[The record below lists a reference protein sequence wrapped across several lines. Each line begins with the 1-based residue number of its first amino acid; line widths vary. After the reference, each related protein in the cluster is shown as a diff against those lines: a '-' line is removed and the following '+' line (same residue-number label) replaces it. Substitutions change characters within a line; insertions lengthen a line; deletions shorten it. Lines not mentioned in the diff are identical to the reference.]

1 MSEPV
6 LDCVIIGGGPAG
18 LTAALYLTRFRRQV
32 LLLDAGQSRA
42 SWIPMSH
49 NQPSYP
55 DGISGA
61 DLLRR
66 MKQQAYR
73 FGTQVTA
80 IKAERVEPAE
90 FGFLVKF
97 ADRIVTANTILLGT
111 GVVNHRPRMDIDLHR
126 EAVSRGFIRY
136 CPICDGFEAMDQDI
150 GVLGVDGHGVAEALF
165 LRTYSPKITLLR
177 ERQSPLS
184 TAQLRSL
191 DEAGI
196 KIVHQPVT
204 CITLEQD
211 KILLLVESSATKYAF
226 DTLYPALGST
236 SNNELAKQL
245 GAAVSKQG
253 CLIIDEHQ
261 MTTCTGVY
269 AAGDVVQGLDQISV
283 AVGQAAVAATAIH
296 NYLRT
301 LTNAG

>member
-1 MSEPV
+1 
-6 LDCVIIGGGPAG
+6 
-18 LTAALYLTRFRRQV
+18 
-32 LLLDAGQSRA
+32 
-42 SWIPMSH
+42 MSH

-61 DLLRR
+61 ELLRR

-73 FGTQVTA
+73 FGTQITT

-111 GVVNHRPRMDIDLHR
+111 GVVNHRPRMDFDLHR

-165 LRTYSPKITLLR
+165 LRTYSPKITLLL

-196 KIVHQPVT
+196 KIVHEPVT
-204 CITLEQD
+204 GITLEQD
-211 KILLLVESSATKYAF
+211 KILLVVESSATKYPF

-236 SNNELAKQL
+236 SNNELANQL
-245 GAAVSKQG
+245 GAAVSRQG
-253 CLIIDEHQ
+253 CLIVDEHQ
-261 MTTCTGVY
+261 MTTCAGVY